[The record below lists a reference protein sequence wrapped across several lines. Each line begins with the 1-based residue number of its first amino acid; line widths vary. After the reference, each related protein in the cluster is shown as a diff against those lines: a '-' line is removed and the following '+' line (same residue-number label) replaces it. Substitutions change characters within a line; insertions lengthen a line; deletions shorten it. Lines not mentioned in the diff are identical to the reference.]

1 MTAALR
7 RTDPFAP
14 APGGLLVL
22 AREVTGFLDGKIG
35 APLPGWHQAFGDNQ
49 AALAALHAALK
60 AQYAEAGPPFWAV
73 RMWTNLLWQPA
84 YLALCGV
91 HFGGVAPA
99 LDGLS
104 QLRKGADIAAYRHD
118 GRPHLAEGD
127 ALELIAPAG
136 AALRAFADSVFEEI
150 NRFEKLK
157 RLPALRL
164 LTDRML
170 GCMLM
175 LQRKRPDLSPT
186 DIRAICDA
194 WLAAM
199 GLVGQ
204 GDLESL
210 ILADGRE
217 VLLIA
222 RKGCC
227 LDYLAFPGTYCA
239 SCPKQNDDVRK
250 TRQREDA
257 LAMLAD

>member
-7 RTDPFAP
+7 RLAPLAP
-14 APGGLLVL
+14 APSGLLAL
-22 AREVTGFLDGKIG
+22 AREVTGFLDGEIG
-35 APLPGWHQAFGDNQ
+35 PALPGWHQAFGDNQ
-49 AALAALHAALK
+49 LALTELHAALE
-60 AQYAEAGPPFWAV
+60 AHYAEAGPPFWAV

-84 YLALCGV
+84 YLMLCGV
-91 HFGGVAPA
+91 HFAGVVPA

-104 QLRKGADIAAYRHD
+104 QARKGADIAACRHD
-118 GRPHLAEGD
+118 GRPHLALGHELD
-127 ALELIAPAG
+127 LIAPAG
-136 AALRAFADSVFEEI
+136 AALRAFADSVFEEV

-164 LTDRML
+164 LADRML

-175 LQRKRPDLSPT
+175 LQRKRPDLSAS
-186 DIRAICDA
+186 DIRAICHA

-210 ILADGRE
+210 FLADGRE

-239 SCPKQNDDVRK
+239 SCPRQPDAVRQS
-250 TRQREDA
+250 RQRQDA
-257 LAMLAD
+257 LAD

>member
-7 RTDPFAP
+7 RHQPPAAAP
-14 APGGLLVL
+14 SGLLAL
-22 AREVTGFLDGKIG
+22 ARDVTGFLDGEIG
-35 APLPGWHQAFGDNQ
+35 QALPGWHQAFGDNN
-49 AALAALHAALK
+49 AALTQLHAAL
-60 AQYAEAGPPFWAV
+60 ASTYAEAGPPFWAV

-84 YLALCGV
+84 YLAICGV
-91 HFGGVAPA
+91 HFAGVAPA

-104 QLRKGADIAAYRHD
+104 QQRKGADIAAFRHD
-118 GRPHLAEGD
+118 GRPHLAQGHE
-127 ALELIAPAG
+127 LELIAPAG
-136 AALRAFADSVFEEI
+136 AALRAFADALFEEV

-175 LQRKRPDLSPT
+175 LQRKRPDLSPA

-194 WLAAM
+194 WLSAM

-210 ILADGRE
+210 FLADGRE

-239 SCPKQNDDVRK
+239 SCPRQDDDLRR

-257 LAMLAD
+257 LALLAG

>member
-1 MTAALR
+1 MTIALR
-7 RTDPFAP
+7 RHQPHAAAP
-14 APGGLLVL
+14 SGLLAL
-22 AREVTGFLDGKIG
+22 AREVTGFLDGEIG
-35 APLPGWHQAFGDNQ
+35 PALPGWHQAFGDNQ
-49 AALAALHAALK
+49 LALGDLHAAL
-60 AQYAEAGPPFWAV
+60 AERFAEAGPPFWAV

-84 YLALCGV
+84 YLAVCGV

-104 QLRKGADIAAYRHD
+104 QQRKGVDIAACRHD
-118 GRPHLAEGD
+118 GRPHLAEGHER
-127 ALELIAPAG
+127 ELIAPAG
-136 AALRAFADSVFEEI
+136 AALRAFADSVLAEI

-175 LQRKRPDLSPT
+175 LQRKRPDLTAS

-194 WLAAM
+194 WLSAM

-210 ILADGRE
+210 MLADGRE

-239 SCPKQNDDVRK
+239 SCPKQDDDVRK

-257 LAMLAD
+257 LAMLAG